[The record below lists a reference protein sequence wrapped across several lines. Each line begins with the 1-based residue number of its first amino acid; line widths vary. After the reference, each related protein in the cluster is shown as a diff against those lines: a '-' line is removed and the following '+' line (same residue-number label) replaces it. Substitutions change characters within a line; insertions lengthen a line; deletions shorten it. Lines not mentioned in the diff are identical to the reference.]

1 MRLMY
6 AWAHHMKMFIRL
18 AVFLAAVSAASF
30 ANALALGTAELS
42 ASKSLGCVL
51 AEDALG
57 YLDEDQFTRRF
68 DLAVNGFS
76 DDRVDVIY
84 AKALGYIDGLLYGL
98 SSSDSTEAMSRLQD
112 FSTSQA
118 CSRAVNIGVSL

>member
-1 MRLMY
+1 
-6 AWAHHMKMFIRL
+6 MKTFIRL
-18 AVFLAAVSAASF
+18 AVLLGAVSAASF
-30 ANALALGTAELS
+30 ANALALGTAELT

-68 DLAVNGFS
+68 DLAVDGFS
-76 DDRVDVIY
+76 EERIDVIY

-98 SSSDSTEAMSRLQD
+98 SSSDSTEAMMRLQD
-112 FSTSQA
+112 FSTSQT
-118 CSRAVNIGVSL
+118 CTRAVKIGVSL